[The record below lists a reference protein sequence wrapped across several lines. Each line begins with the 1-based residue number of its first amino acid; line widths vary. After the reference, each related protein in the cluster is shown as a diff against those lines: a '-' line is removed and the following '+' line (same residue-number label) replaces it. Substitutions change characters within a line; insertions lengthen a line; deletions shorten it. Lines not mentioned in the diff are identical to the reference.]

1 LALIQHHRRCFAG
14 KEMFPMGRHSA
25 HRAAVTR
32 VVLGLLVAAL
42 ALAGC
47 SSGSDSGAS
56 SGGPAAPG
64 TSKVTLTSFNGSFA
78 SLSVYVA
85 NRKGF
90 FTKHGIAPNFVTV
103 SSGSA
108 AMQAMLSGSADMANV
123 AIFEAL
129 SAASKGENVKYIVG
143 AATGSFGELVVGK
156 NVQIGDK
163 SAGYPN
169 VIKALKGKKIG
180 VSSKGSATYYAL
192 AYTLQQAGLNP
203 ATDVTIVPAGTL
215 SAQVAA
221 LKSGQLDA
229 FMSQEPVT
237 TQVTSSGDGQVVYYE
252 YKGTRP
258 PVFDNLI
265 TNGIAASDD
274 YIAKNPNAVKGV
286 HDAVQEADEY
296 IAGLDQA
303 GVTALATT
311 VSPDFPGITEPVLA
325 QAISHY
331 QKLYSATMS
340 KAGVDA
346 ANTVLMAN
354 GVLKSPVAYNDVVA
368 PAAQSS

>member
-1 LALIQHHRRCFAG
+1 MRRTAQRGAAIQIA
-14 KEMFPMGRHSA
+14 
-25 HRAAVTR
+25 
-32 VVLGLLVAAL
+32 LGLLVGAL

-47 SSGSDSGAS
+47 GSSTPAA
-56 SGGPAAPG
+56 SGGGSGGGGSSQGSNSGP
-64 TSKVTLTSFNGSFA
+64 TSVTITSFNGSFA

-90 FTKHGIAPNFVTV
+90 FQQHGITPSFVTV

-108 AMQAMLSGSADMANV
+108 AMQAMLSGSSQMANV

-129 SAASKGENVKYIVG
+129 TAVSKGESVQYIVG

-156 NVQIGDK
+156 NVQLPDE
-163 SAGYPN
+163 SQGYPA
-169 VIKALKGKKIG
+169 VIKDLKGKKIG

-221 LKSGQLDA
+221 LKTGQLDA

-237 TQVTSSGDGQVVYYE
+237 TQVTSSGDGRVVYYE

-258 PVFDNLI
+258 ALFDNLI
-265 TNGIAASDD
+265 TN
-274 YIAKNPNAVKGV
+274 
-286 HDAVQEADEY
+286 
-296 IAGLDQA
+296 
-303 GVTALATT
+303 
-311 VSPDFPGITEPVLA
+311 
-325 QAISHY
+325 
-331 QKLYSATMS
+331 
-340 KAGVDA
+340 
-346 ANTVLMAN
+346 
-354 GVLKSPVAYNDVVA
+354 
-368 PAAQSS
+368 

>member
-1 LALIQHHRRCFAG
+1 MGQPAQRRV
-14 KEMFPMGRHSA
+14 
-25 HRAAVTR
+25 VTR
-32 VVLGLLVAAL
+32 VLIGVAVAAL

-47 SSGSDSGAS
+47 SSDPAPSGSGSGSGA
-56 SGGPAAPG
+56 GP
-64 TSKVTLTSFNGSFA
+64 TKVTMTSFNGSFA

-90 FTKHGIAPNFVTV
+90 FTQHGIEPNFVTV

-108 AMQAMLSGSADMANV
+108 AMQAMLSGSAEMANV

-129 SAASKGENVKYIVG
+129 TAASKGEDVKYIVG
-143 AATGSFGELVVGK
+143 AATGAFGELVVGK
-156 NVQIGDK
+156 DVVLPGE
-163 SAGYPN
+163 SSGYPT
-169 VIKALKGKKIG
+169 VVADLKGKKIG

-192 AYTLQQAGLNP
+192 AYVLKQAGLNP
-203 ATDVTIVPAGTL
+203 DTDVTIVPAGTL

-237 TQVTSSGDGQVVYYE
+237 TQVTSSGDGRVVFYE
-252 YKGTRP
+252 YQGQRP
-258 PVFDNLI
+258 PLLDNLI
-265 TNGIAASDD
+265 TNGISTTDKYMAA
-274 YIAKNPNAVKGV
+274 NPDAVKGV
-286 HDAVQEADEY
+286 HDAVKQADEY

-303 GVTALATT
+303 GVTDLAAV
-311 VSPDFPGITEPVLA
+311 VSPDFPGIDKAVLA

-331 QKLYSATMS
+331 QKLYSATMT

-346 ANTVLMAN
+346 ANELLLDN
-354 GVLKSPVAYNDVVA
+354 GVLKAPVAYEDVVSA
-368 PAAQSS
+368 EAQSQ